1 MENAMQVNFQKT
13 IPVNDTHYI
22 DLLTVNG
29 TLYTMLMHK
38 VAEPNEFAILKQ
50 ELGDTTATIAEQVL
64 S

>member
-1 MENAMQVNFQKT
+1 MQVNFQKT
-13 IPVNDTHYI
+13 ITVDDNHYI

-29 TLYTMLMHK
+29 TLYTVLLHK
-38 VAEPNEFAILKQ
+38 VAEPNEFAILKR